1 LARGLGWFSIALGAA
16 EVISPDRISKLIGL
30 KEDHRTLIRL
40 FGLREITSGVGLL
53 LQDDRAAWRW
63 SRVVGDALD
72 LGMLGTALFSR
83 KSDKVRLAA
92 AAAAVTGVTAL
103 DVISSRNASTNSESK
118 TWTGEVHEIR
128 TIAINKSP
136 AEVYGF
142 WRNLQN
148 LPSFMEHLEAVTVTG
163 EGRSHW
169 VAKAPAGTT
178 VEWDAVTTEDRPN
191 QRISW
196 RSIEGSDI
204 DNSGTVEF
212 QKAPGNHGTIVRVEL
227 RYTPP
232 AGMVGSTIAKLFGE
246 EPGQQISDDL
256 RRLKQVLEVG
266 EVVVSDGTYFSNGIL
281 TQRPAQPI
289 SGAEAA
295 S

>member
-1 LARGLGWFSIALGAA
+1 
-16 EVISPDRISKLIGL
+16 
-30 KEDHRTLIRL
+30 
-40 FGLREITSGVGLL
+40 
-53 LQDDRAAWRW
+53 
-63 SRVVGDALD
+63 
-72 LGMLGTALFSR
+72 M
-83 KSDKVRLAA
+83 
-92 AAAAVTGVTAL
+92 
-103 DVISSRNASTNSESK
+103 
-118 TWTGEVHEIR
+118 
-128 TIAINKSP
+128 
-136 AEVYGF
+136 
-142 WRNLQN
+142 
-148 LPSFMEHLEAVTVTG
+148 FMEHLESVSITG

-178 VEWDAVTTEDRPN
+178 VEWDAVTTEDRAN
-191 QRISW
+191 ERISW

-281 TQRPAQPI
+281 TQRPPQPL
-289 SGAEAA
+289 SGTEA
-295 S
+295 SS